1 MESPLNSIN
10 EEKESPVL
18 STSSTLPV
26 IQDKI
31 KIPITK
37 TILFDKWTIFNNIS
51 YSVACCIRLKYYLWI
66 CSSKG

>member
-37 TILFDKWTIFNNIS
+37 TILFKLETIS
-51 YSVACCIRLKYYLWI
+51 
-66 CSSKG
+66 